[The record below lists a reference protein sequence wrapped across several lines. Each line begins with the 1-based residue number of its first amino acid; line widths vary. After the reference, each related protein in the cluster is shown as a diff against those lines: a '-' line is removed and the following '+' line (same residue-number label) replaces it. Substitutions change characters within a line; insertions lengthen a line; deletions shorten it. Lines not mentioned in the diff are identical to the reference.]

1 MTYLLTKENLTP
13 KEVNGHAIDVVA
25 AAVDNVSKV
34 VRPQSLHFLPTG
46 DCKFL
51 YMYATNVEMFSS
63 RKSPYSLEFP
73 QGWGGLRKKSF
84 PWGDMNIFP
93 GLHNTVKVHL

>member
-1 MTYLLTKENLTP
+1 MVFLALKILEKPIPYPCYWFCFPDIVVPLLTYLLTKEDLTP

-51 YMYATNVEMFSS
+51 YMYATNVAMFSS

-73 QGWGGLRKKSF
+73 
-84 PWGDMNIFP
+84 
-93 GLHNTVKVHL
+93 